1 MMMPSPKF
9 FWILLLNLACI
20 ITLNAQRNY
29 ASHSVFA
36 TGTWFKLG
44 VTAAG
49 VYKVDVNF
57 LKTLG
62 INTTNLNSASI
73 RLYGN
78 GGAMLPENN
87 ALSRTDDLAENA
99 LDMEDGG
106 DGIFNNSDYFL
117 FYAPGPNR
125 WFADSIHHSFTHS
138 KNLYTDTAYYYLTIG
153 GSGLRIPT
161 ALTPSTATI
170 TVNSFDEHY
179 FYENN
184 LSNFLNSGKLWV
196 GEEFSNNTG
205 DFSIRSFP
213 VDFSGLIASSPLTIN
228 SSVAGRSIGAPAGF
242 SVSVNGKSVQ
252 QIPLPAVSG
261 YFLDL
266 YATLNTQSNK
276 FTASSSPLTIG
287 FQFKGTVTGAQGW
300 LNWFEVLGRKVLSF
314 QQNNLFFFRDWQ
326 SVAPNNSASFTIANA
341 VSGTIVWD
349 ITQPLQPKL
358 QKGMLSN
365 NQYSFVNDA
374 SILREYV
381 AFTLAGT
388 AVPVNLGQIPN
399 QDLHN
404 SSRADLLL
412 ITPPVFLQ
420 QAQQLANY
428 HTQHDGLS
436 VALATTTQI
445 YNEFASGNPDPSAI
459 RDFIKMYY
467 DKAGNNSNL
476 LPRYVLLFGAS
487 SFDYKNRI
495 KNNTNLVPGYESI
508 NSNDPLSTYVSDDFY
523 GLLKDSDDI
532 NNVSGNAA
540 LAIGIGRL
548 PARVPAEAAVMAAKI
563 IRYTSPGS
571 FGSWRV
577 QSLFAADNGD
587 QDLHI
592 QDAEYLSSIAAV
604 LNPLFNQQKIY
615 ADAYKMISGS
625 GGSRFPD
632 ANTAIVNHV
641 NNGTLFFN
649 YSGHGG
655 YQQLSASAIL
665 TQSELQQFSNQ
676 GKLPLFITAT
686 CDFAPYDDPTKNSLG
701 GSLLYG
707 DSTGAIALVTTTRDV
722 FESSNKL
729 INAQFIQTALQP
741 GNGGH
746 YPSLGNTILATKNQ
760 LYQSP
765 GADIINNRKFT
776 LLGDPALTLAIPEN
790 KVQVT
795 AIKHNNIAVT
805 DTLQAIQLYTVNGKV
820 TDAAGNL
827 LSGFNGVVYPVVYD
841 KPDTISTLGNDAASP
856 PMLYSTQTNILYKGS
871 ATVARGQFSFSFI
884 VPKDVSYQQG
894 SGRMSLYAQNGV
906 TDAAGIYTNFLV
918 AGTDSI
924 PSADKAGPLIKAWM
938 NDTLFVN
945 GGLTDEN
952 PVLLLHFFD
961 SSGIN
966 TSQSSIGHDI
976 TAVLDQDQ
984 QQLVVLNPYYL
995 AATDSYQ
1002 QGSLSYPYFGLT
1014 EGPHSISI
1022 KAWDVLDHS
1031 ATTTLHFKVVLQ
1043 KKLTLENLF
1052 NYPNPFENNTTI
1064 SFQHNQPGVLLNIN
1078 LDIFN
1083 ATGQKVYTSG
1093 PMQQQAGTGSIQL
1106 EWNGRGGN
1114 GEKLQKGVYFYRIIV
1129 QSINGTVTA
1138 VQKLILL

>member
-1 MMMPSPKF
+1 MMPLPKL
-9 FWILLLNLACI
+9 FWILLLNLATI

-29 ASHSVFA
+29 AAHSVLA
-36 TGTWFKLG
+36 SGTWFKLG

-49 VYKVDVNF
+49 VYKVDVDF

-62 INTTNLNSASI
+62 INTANLNSSSI

-87 ALSRTDDLAENA
+87 ALPRTDDLAENA

-106 DGIFNNSDYFL
+106 DGIFNNNDYFL
-117 FYAPGPNR
+117 FYAPGPNH
-125 WFADSIHHSFTHS
+125 WESDSIHHSFTHF

-153 GSGLRIPT
+153 GSGLRIQP
-161 ALTPSTATI
+161 AAIPATPNIS
-170 TVNSFDEHY
+170 VNSFDEHY
-179 FYENN
+179 YYENN
-184 LSNFLNSGKLWV
+184 LSNLLNSGKLWV
-196 GEEFSNNTG
+196 GEEFSNNSG
-205 DFSIRSFP
+205 DLNSRSFP
-213 VDFSGLIASSPLTIN
+213 VDFSGLLPASPLTIN
-228 SSVAGRSIGAPAGF
+228 SSVAGRSIGAPSSF
-242 SVSVNGKSVQ
+242 SVSVNGQLVQ
-252 QIPLPAVSG
+252 QLPLPAVSG

-266 YATLNTQSNK
+266 YATLNTQSNS
-276 FTASSSPLTIG
+276 FAATSSPLTIG
-287 FQFKGTVTGAQGW
+287 FQFKATASGAQGW
-300 LNWFEVLGRKVLSF
+300 LNWFEVLGRKILSF
-314 QQNNLFFFRDWQ
+314 QNNSLFFFRDWQ
-326 SVAPNNSASFTIANA
+326 SVATHNTASFTIANA
-341 VSGTIVWD
+341 GSGTIVWD
-349 ITQPLQPKL
+349 ITQPLQPQL
-358 QKGMLSN
+358 QKGVFSN
-365 NQYSFVNDA
+365 NQYGFVNDA

-381 AFTLAGT
+381 AFTLSGT
-388 AVPVNLGQIPN
+388 TAPVSLGQVPN

-404 SSRADLLL
+404 SSPADLLL
-412 ITPPVFLQ
+412 VTPLVFLQ
-420 QAQQLANY
+420 QAQQLASY
-428 HTQHDGLS
+428 HSQHDGLS
-436 VALATTTQI
+436 VALATTAQI
-445 YNEFASGNPDPSAI
+445 YNEFASGNPDPAAI
-459 RDFIKMYY
+459 RDFVKMYY
-467 DKAGNNSNL
+467 DKAANNSNSLPKYL
-476 LPRYVLLFGAS
+476 LLLGAS

-495 KNNTNLVPGYESI
+495 KNNTNLVPGYESV

-532 NNVSGNAA
+532 NNTTGNTA

-548 PARVPAEAAVMAAKI
+548 PARVPAEAAAMAAKI
-563 IRYTSPGS
+563 IRYTSPAS

-577 QSLFAADNGD
+577 QSVFAADNGD
-587 QDLHI
+587 QDLHV
-592 QDAEYLSSIAAV
+592 QDAEYLSAEAAA

-615 ADAYKMISGS
+615 TDAYKMVSGS
-625 GGSRFPD
+625 GGTRFPD
-632 ANTAIVNHV
+632 ANTAIVNNV
-641 NNGTLFFN
+641 NTGTLFFN

-665 TQSELQQFSNQ
+665 TQAQLQQFTNP

-722 FESSNKL
+722 YESSNKR

-741 GNGGH
+741 GSSGH

-760 LYQSP
+760 LYQSAN
-765 GADIINNRKFT
+765 ADVVNNRKFT
-776 LLGDPALTLAIPEN
+776 LLGDPALTIAIPEN

-795 AIKHNNIAVT
+795 AINRSIAGT
-805 DTLQAIQLYTVNGKV
+805 DTLQAMQLYTVSGKV
-820 TDAAGNL
+820 TDALGNS
-827 LSGFNGVVYPVVYD
+827 LSGFNGIVYPVVYD

-856 PMLYSTQTNILYKGS
+856 PMPFSTQTNILYKGA
-871 ATVARGQFSFSFI
+871 ATVAGGQFSFSFI

-894 SGRMSLYAQNGV
+894 YGRMSLYAQNGV
-906 TDAAGIYTNFLV
+906 TDAAGIFTNFLV
-918 AGTDSI
+918 AGTDST
-924 PSADKAGPLIKAWM
+924 PSTNNNGPVIKAYI

-952 PVLLLHFFD
+952 PVLLLRFFD

-984 QQLVVLNPYYL
+984 QQLVVLNPYYQS
-995 AATDSYQ
+995 ATDSYQ

-1014 EGPHSISI
+1014 EGPHSITI

-1031 ATTTLHFKVVLQ
+1031 ATATLRFKVVPQ

-1052 NYPNPFENNTTI
+1052 NYPNPFENSTTI
-1064 SFQHNQPGVLLNIN
+1064 SFQHNQPGVLLTIYM
-1078 LDIFN
+1078 DIFN
-1083 ATGQKVYTSG
+1083 AAGQNVYASG
-1093 PMQQQAGTGSIQL
+1093 ALQQQAGAGNIQL

-1114 GEKLQKGVYFYRIIV
+1114 GRKLQKGVYFCRIIV
-1129 QSINGTVTA
+1129 RSINGTVTA
-1138 VQKLILL
+1138 VQKLLLL

>member
-1 MMMPSPKF
+1 MMPSPKF

-29 ASHSVFA
+29 AAHSVLA
-36 TGTWFKLG
+36 SGSWFKLG

-62 INTTNLNSASI
+62 INTANLNSSSI

-87 ALSRTDDLAENA
+87 AQPRTDDLAENA

-106 DGIFNNSDYFL
+106 DGIFNNNDYFL
-117 FYAPGPNR
+117 FYAPGPNT
-125 WFADSIHHSFTHS
+125 WVADSIHHSFAHL
-138 KNLYTDTAYYYLTIG
+138 KNLYTDTAYYYLSVG
-153 GSGLRIPT
+153 GSGLRIQPAATPT
-161 ALTPSTATI
+161 ASNVI
-170 TVNSFDEHY
+170 VNSFDEHY
-179 FYENN
+179 SYENN
-184 LSNFLNSGKLWV
+184 LSNLLNSGKLWV
-196 GEEFSNNTG
+196 GEAFSNNSG
-205 DFSIRSFP
+205 DISSRSFP
-213 VDFSGLIASSPLTIN
+213 VDFSGFISASPLTIN
-228 SSVAGRSIGAPAGF
+228 SSVTGRSIGAPSGF
-242 SVSVNGKSVQ
+242 SVSVNGQSVQ

-266 YATLNTQSNK
+266 YATLNTQSNT

-287 FQFKGTVTGAQGW
+287 FQFNATASGAQGW
-300 LNWFEVLGRKVLSF
+300 LNWFEVLGRKTLSF
-314 QQNNLFFFRDWQ
+314 QNSNLFFFRDWQ
-326 SVAPNNSASFTIANA
+326 SVAANNTASFSIANA
-341 VSGTIVWD
+341 PAATIVWD
-349 ITQPLQPKL
+349 ITKPLQPLL
-358 QKGMLSN
+358 QKGVFSN
-365 NQYSFVNDA
+365 NQYSFVQDA
-374 SILREYV
+374 SFLREYV

-388 AVPVNLGQIPN
+388 TTPLPLGPVAN

-412 ITPPVFLQ
+412 VTPPVFLQ

-428 HTQHDGLS
+428 HTKQDGLT
-436 VALATTTQI
+436 VALVTTNQI
-445 YNEFASGNPDPSAI
+445 YTEFASGNPDPSAI

-467 DKAGNNSNL
+467 DKAGNNSSL
-476 LPRYVLLFGAS
+476 LPKYVLLFGAAT
-487 SFDYKNRI
+487 FDYKNRI
-495 KNNTNLVPGYESI
+495 KNNTNLVPGYESV

-532 NNVSGNAA
+532 NNTTGNSA
-540 LAIGIGRL
+540 LSIGIGRL
-548 PARVPAEAAVMAAKI
+548 PARVPAEAVAMAAKI
-563 IRYTSPGS
+563 IRYTSPAS

-577 QSLFAADNGD
+577 QSVFAADNGD
-587 QDLHI
+587 QDLHV
-592 QDAEYLSSIAAV
+592 QDAEYLSAKAAT

-615 ADAYKMISGS
+615 TDAYKMISGS
-625 GGSRFPD
+625 GGTRFPD
-632 ANTAIVNHV
+632 ANTAIVN
-641 NNGTLFFN
+641 NINTGTLFFN

-665 TQSELQQFSNQ
+665 TQAGLQQFSNP

-722 FESSNKL
+722 YESSNKL
-729 INAQFIQTALQP
+729 INTQFIQTALQP
-741 GNGGH
+741 GSGGH

-765 GADIINNRKFT
+765 NADVVNNRKFT
-776 LLGDPALTLAIPEN
+776 LLGDPALTLAIPVN

-795 AIKHNNIAVT
+795 AINHRSIAGT
-805 DTLQAIQLYTVNGKV
+805 DTLQAMQLYTVSGKI
-820 TDAAGNL
+820 TDATGNSL
-827 LSGFNGVVYPVVYD
+827 TGFNGMVYPVVYD

-856 PMLYSTQTNILYKGS
+856 PIPYSTQTNLLYKGA
-871 ATVARGQFSFSFI
+871 ATVAGGQFSFSFI
-884 VPKDVSYQQG
+884 VPKDVNYQQG
-894 SGRMSLYAQNGV
+894 NGRMSLYAQNGV
-906 TDAAGIYTNFLV
+906 TDAAGIFTNFLV
-918 AGTDSI
+918 AGTDST
-924 PSADKAGPLIKAWM
+924 PLANTAGPQIKAWM
-938 NDTLFVN
+938 NDTLFVK

-952 PVLLLHFFD
+952 PVLLLRFFD

-984 QQLVVLNPYYL
+984 QQLVVLNPYYQS
-995 AATDSYQ
+995 ATDSYQ

-1014 EGPHSISI
+1014 EGPHSITI

-1031 ATTTLHFKVVLQ
+1031 ATATLSFKVVPQ
-1043 KKLTLENLF
+1043 KKLTLDNLF
-1052 NYPNPFENNTTI
+1052 NYPNPFEQTTTI
-1064 SFQHNQPGVLLNIN
+1064 SFQHNQPGVLLTIY

-1083 ATGQKVYTSG
+1083 AAGQKVYTSG
-1093 PMQQQAGTGSIQL
+1093 ALQQQADAGNIQL
-1106 EWNGRGGN
+1106 EWNGTGVKGG
-1114 GEKLQKGVYFYRIIV
+1114 KLQKGVYFYRIIV

-1138 VQKLILL
+1138 VQKLLLL